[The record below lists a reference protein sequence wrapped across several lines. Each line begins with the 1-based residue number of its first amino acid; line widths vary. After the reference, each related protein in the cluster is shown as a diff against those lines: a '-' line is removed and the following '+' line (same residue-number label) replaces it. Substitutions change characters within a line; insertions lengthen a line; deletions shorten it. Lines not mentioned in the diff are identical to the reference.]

1 MSANGSGEYDEELL
15 INYYRSDTK
24 DQVRLFEEI
33 NKELEAFLTKE
44 TNDNEA
50 TDGIFHFLS
59 TISAS
64 VQEEFDKVVS
74 GDSHKKRFL
83 KALSRIFALLLNTKV
98 DTVEKLNK

>member
-1 MSANGSGEYDEELL
+1 MSANGRGEYDEELL
-15 INYYRSDTK
+15 VNYYRSDTK

-59 TISAS
+59 TISDS

>member
-15 INYYRSDTK
+15 VNYYRSDTK

-59 TISAS
+59 TISDS

-83 KALSRIFALLLNTKV
+83 KVLSRIFALLLNTKV

>member
-15 INYYRSDTK
+15 VNYYRSDTK

-59 TISAS
+59 TISDS

-74 GDSHKKRFL
+74 SDSHKKRFL

>member
-15 INYYRSDTK
+15 VNYYRSDTK
-24 DQVRLFEEI
+24 DQVWLFEEI

-59 TISAS
+59 TISDS

>member
-15 INYYRSDTK
+15 VNYYRSDTK

-50 TDGIFHFLS
+50 TDGIFQFLS
-59 TISAS
+59 TISDS

-98 DTVEKLNK
+98 DAVEKLNK

>member
-15 INYYRSDTK
+15 VNYYRSDTK

-50 TDGIFHFLS
+50 TDGIFQFLS
-59 TISAS
+59 TISDS

>member
-15 INYYRSDTK
+15 VNYYRSDTK

-59 TISAS
+59 TISDS

-74 GDSHKKRFL
+74 GDSQKKRFL
-83 KALSRIFALLLNTKV
+83 KVLSRIFALLLNTKV

>member
-15 INYYRSDTK
+15 VNYYRSDTK

-59 TISAS
+59 TISDS

-83 KALSRIFALLLNTKV
+83 KALSRILALLLNTKV

>member
-15 INYYRSDTK
+15 VNYYSSDTK

-59 TISAS
+59 TISDS

>member
-15 INYYRSDTK
+15 VNYYRSDTK

-50 TDGIFHFLS
+50 THGIFHFLS
-59 TISAS
+59 TISDS

>member
-15 INYYRSDTK
+15 VNYYRSGTK

-59 TISAS
+59 TISDS